1 MALKRYAVLILSFVV
16 ALLLDTAILPKW
28 NLFRMVPFVML
39 ALMLA
44 AEQVF
49 SLQAAIVIGALGG
62 LFEDLLCEN
71 MIGLTPALCLLAA
84 VAYAKLP
91 KNSDTKPAIL
101 GLYCMLLA
109 FALEIVRALASW
121 VIGMRFGFANA
132 VLYGALPRALLT
144 GLWALFGMAIFKPL
158 LKRQVDN
165 P

>member
-1 MALKRYAVLILSFVV
+1 MALKRQAVLFLSFDT

-28 NLFRMVPFVML
+28 NLFHMVPFVML

-49 SLQAAIVIGALGG
+49 SLQAAIIIGALGG

-84 VAYAKLP
+84 VAYDKLP
-91 KNSDTKPAIL
+91 KNSDTKPFIL
-101 GLYCMLLA
+101 GLYCLLLA
-109 FALEIVRALASW
+109 ITVEVLRALAARI
-121 VIGMRFGFANA
+121 IGMRFSFLDA

-144 GLWALFGMAIFKPL
+144 GLWALLFMAVFKPW
-158 LKRQVDN
+158 LKRQVDAV
-165 P
+165 